1 MATTDAV
8 EFETEGAPAA
18 ETARARPSFME
29 ATREFLLVGLTSFGG
44 GRSAYFQD
52 AFVTR
57 RKWLTD
63 EEFLEAVAVSQILP
77 GPNIGNLAAYLGQ
90 RLRGAAG
97 AVTAVLC
104 LTVPGALAI
113 LALAWF
119 YYHGMP
125 ASVSEPIAKGV
136 SATAAG
142 LAAASV
148 WRLRNG
154 APHLAAYGVAGLTFL
169 LFGPLG
175 WSIFLV
181 LALMVPLS
189 LAVVLAMRR

>member
-1 MATTDAV
+1 MDAL
-8 EFETEGAPAA
+8 EAETEAPAMPGD
-18 ETARARPSFME
+18 TRVRPPFLE
-29 ATREFLLVGLTSFGG
+29 AAREFLLVGVTSFGG

-52 AFVTR
+52 AFVKR

-90 RLRGAAG
+90 RMRGAAG

-104 LTVPGALAI
+104 LTVPGATAI
-113 LALAWF
+113 LALAWL

-125 ASVSEPIAKGV
+125 ASVSEPIGKGV
-136 SATAAG
+136 SATSAG

-148 WRLRNG
+148 WRLRKG

-169 LFGPLG
+169 LFGPMG
-175 WSIFLV
+175 WSIFIV

-189 LAVVLAMRR
+189 LAVVVAMRR